1 MSDIEGKVAR
11 EAMSECGQRASF
23 NPFGVE
29 RVKRRGRHP
38 PLRRWAFASLSPPSN
53 LDNQLSTLSHQIF
66 DPLPIL
72 RSELKFPSV
81 RRKRSVALG
90 LVFHLLGG
98 IETRRHTIVTSPDW
112 AGTTL
117 AGRGRIVT
125 PASVGIPREHAKTSS
140 FGVNPA
146 GTMRLSSAPESDG
159 AQYHRVHS
167 RVCSL

>member
-1 MSDIEGKVAR
+1 MFHRFYSR
-11 EAMSECGQRASF
+11 SCSPLLEAPA
-23 NPFGVE
+23 
-29 RVKRRGRHP
+29 
-38 PLRRWAFASLSPPSN
+38 
-53 LDNQLSTLSHQIF
+53 
-66 DPLPIL
+66 IL
-72 RSELKFPSV
+72 RLKRQQHPRDLLPKTFFVSSQLKYVAAIDSQLRHFDMISRYLSIQCLLPSV
-81 RRKRSVALG
+81 RRKRSAALR

-112 AGTTL
+112 TGTTL

-125 PASVGIPREHAKTSS
+125 PAIVGIPREYAKISS
-140 FGVNPA
+140 FGVDPA

>member
-1 MSDIEGKVAR
+1 MLPRSVLNSVKERGSNGALRSHLFAK
-11 EAMSECGQRASF
+11 GQT
-23 NPFGVE
+23 
-29 RVKRRGRHP
+29 RRGGS
-38 PLRRWAFASLSPPSN
+38 RRSFTDGEHSTINSVWLDMIGRYLSIQC
-53 LDNQLSTLSHQIF
+53 LL
-66 DPLPIL
+66 
-72 RSELKFPSV
+72 PSV
-81 RRKRSVALG
+81 RGKRSAALR

-112 AGTTL
+112 TGTTL

-125 PASVGIPREHAKTSS
+125 PGSVGIPREYAKISS
-140 FGVNPA
+140 FGVDPA